1 MADIVL
7 LGAPGAGKGTQ
18 AEKLVEWLSV
28 PRISSGDLFRAAIGA
43 GTELGRK
50 AKGYIDRG
58 ELVPDAVTIG
68 MVAERLAEP
77 DCAAGVIF
85 DGFPRTVAQ
94 AEALD
99 DLLAGMGRQVD
110 VVADIQV
117 SEQALLR
124 RLGGRWTCRD
134 CGRVYHREF
143 SPEKVQGV
151 CDVCGGTLYQRE
163 DDTPETQK
171 RRIEVYLA
179 QTAPLQDYY
188 AGRGLLVE
196 VDGEQDI
203 AAVYADLKEAIKAAL
218 S

>member
-1 MADIVL
+1 
-7 LGAPGAGKGTQ
+7 
-18 AEKLVEWLSV
+18 
-28 PRISSGDLFRAAIGA
+28 
-43 GTELGRK
+43 
-50 AKGYIDRG
+50 
-58 ELVPDAVTIG
+58 
-68 MVAERLAEP
+68 
-77 DCAAGVIF
+77 
-85 DGFPRTVAQ
+85 
-94 AEALD
+94 
-99 DLLAGMGRQVD
+99 
-110 VVADIQV
+110 
-117 SEQALLR
+117 
-124 RLGGRWTCRD
+124 
-134 CGRVYHREF
+134 VYHREF